1 MMLNLTPGVMTRV
14 GGWRGKGKGDT
25 EGPGSRIQS
34 TYSLLGGLHS
44 ARELSGAG
52 LRVNL
57 KTENLHTPSYGSD
70 KVSQGSCFVC
80 VGGEVTG
87 RDGAERVEG
96 LKDRGRLR
104 K

>member
-1 MMLNLTPGVMTRV
+1 MLNLTPGVMTRV

-44 ARELSGAG
+44 ARELLGAG

-57 KTENLHTPSYGSD
+57 KTENLHTPSYRSD
-70 KVSQGSCFVC
+70 NVSQGSCFVC
-80 VGGEVTG
+80 VGGRSQEETVLNALRG
-87 RDGAERVEG
+87 WGANIERASP
-96 LKDRGRLR
+96 
-104 K
+104 